1 MQRETWPCLG
11 CRGLGLGSR
20 VHAVDAMGAAAVPQ
34 VQVYVLVAV
43 RMLRVDREPRA
54 CRGRAARVPVF

>member
-34 VQVYVLVAV
+34 VQVYKSWL
-43 RMLRVDREPRA
+43 PCA
-54 CRGRAARVPVF
+54 CCGWTGNRGRAARVPVF